1 MSSAKGA
8 VLILGGRSDIGGE
21 LARRLCPGRP
31 VVLAARGMH
40 GMDKLVDD
48 LRTLGATD
56 IHEVDFDATAVDSH
70 RELITNA
77 QQLVGEITCAVV
89 AFGILGEQDKAEHDE
104 HHAVDIA
111 TVDYLAQVSMLTVLS
126 DVMSRGHIVAFSSI
140 AGWRARRANYVY
152 GSTKA
157 GLDAF
162 CQGLADKLTLD
173 KSKDLALI
181 TARPGFVI
189 GSMTEGMKPAPMS
202 VTPDIVA
209 DAITAQ
215 IPTELTKK
223 PRSVT
228 LWIPRRLAVLAFIMR
243 LVPRAIWRRMPR

>member
-31 VVLAARGMH
+31 VVLAARGTH
-40 GMDKLVDD
+40 GMDKIVDD

-56 IHEVDFDATAVDSH
+56 IHKVEFDAAAVDTH

-77 QQLVGEITCAVV
+77 RQLVGEITCAVV

-104 HHAVDIA
+104 HHAVEIA

-202 VTPDIVA
+202 VTPDVVA

-243 LVPRAIWRRMPR
+243 LVPRATWRRMPR

>member
-1 MSSAKGA
+1 
-8 VLILGGRSDIGGE
+8 
-21 LARRLCPGRP
+21 
-31 VVLAARGMH
+31 
-40 GMDKLVDD
+40 MDKLVDD

-56 IHEVDFDATAVDSH
+56 IHKVDFDATAVDTH
-70 RELITNA
+70 RELIIHA
-77 QQLVGEITCAVV
+77 QQLAGEITCAIV

-162 CQGLADKLTLD
+162 CQKLADKLTLD

-202 VTPDIVA
+202 VTPEIVA
-209 DAITAQ
+209 GAIVKEIHKQDGA
-215 IPTELTKK
+215 K
-223 PRSVT
+223 PRSKT
-228 LWIPRRLAVLAFIMR
+228 LWIPAQLALLAFVMR
-243 LVPRAIWRRMPR
+243 LVPRPIWRKMPR